1 MRRHIPRTLTGVALA
16 GLLAGVLSGTLPA
29 GAANPIAEI
38 LCAPSHD
45 LTQKL
50 SRQYGEARF
59 ARGTQGPDQLMEV
72 WTDDSGDWTL
82 VITYA
87 SGTSC
92 IVAMGENWDH
102 VQADNPA

>member
-1 MRRHIPRTLTGVALA
+1 MCRLIPGPLA
-16 GLLAGVLSGTLPA
+16 GLALAALISGTVPA
-29 GAANPIAEI
+29 GAAGPLAEI
-38 LCAPSHD
+38 ICAPSHD
-45 LTQKL
+45 LTRKL

-72 WTDDSGDWTL
+72 WTDDGGDWTL